1 MRTMKVSP
9 FPVFL
14 KGNGRTGTFH
24 HNTSHGNEQRLYP
37 RPFNVSTDR
46 VGKYGFKGFPVF
58 ANHRRMITQYDITST
73 LFLINIYDQQLIY
86 WQKAVETAP
95 PDNTA
100 AEIVQPGLF

>member
-1 MRTMKVSP
+1 MKVSP

-37 RPFNVSTDR
+37 RPFNVSIDG

-58 ANHRRMITQYDITST
+58 ASHGQMITQYDIMST
-73 LFLINIYDQQLIY
+73 LFMA
-86 WQKAVETAP
+86 QKISKVVKEW
-95 PDNTA
+95 
-100 AEIVQPGLF
+100 